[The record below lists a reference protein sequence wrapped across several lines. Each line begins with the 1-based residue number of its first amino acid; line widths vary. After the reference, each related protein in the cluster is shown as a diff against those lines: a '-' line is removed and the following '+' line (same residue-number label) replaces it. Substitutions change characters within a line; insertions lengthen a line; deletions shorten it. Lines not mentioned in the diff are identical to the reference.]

1 MFRTNIVGT
10 DSQFISAAWLA
21 GSGVIIHTAARI
33 ADWLLADQ
41 VWLRQHLPQPAPQP
55 VQSLPPLPTAAWP
68 AEQLADSLLCDA
80 DQGER
85 LGDAV
90 AETG

>member
-1 MFRTNIVGT
+1 MADFACGGDGGVVGCGAMFRTNIVGT

-41 VWLRQHLPQPAPQP
+41 A
-55 VQSLPPLPTAAWP
+55 
-68 AEQLADSLLCDA
+68 
-80 DQGER
+80 
-85 LGDAV
+85 
-90 AETG
+90 

>member
-1 MFRTNIVGT
+1 MGNEEGDTMAHRTKAFKLIQLLGGAMFVWGLYQMFRTNIVGT

-41 VWLRQHLPQPAPQP
+41 A
-55 VQSLPPLPTAAWP
+55 
-68 AEQLADSLLCDA
+68 
-80 DQGER
+80 
-85 LGDAV
+85 
-90 AETG
+90 